1 MLSGVLRGCG
11 KQLPVAVIN
20 ICCYYL
26 LGLPMSLALVYAA
39 DMGAFGFWIGCTV
52 SSVIQ
57 VRSYVMSLYAV
68 LMHILNVVGCVF
80 VPPCVSD

>member
-1 MLSGVLRGCG
+1 MPLPLLVQAVLSGVLRGCG

-26 LGLPMSLALVYAA
+26 LGLPVSLALVYAA
-39 DMGAFGFWIGCTV
+39 DMGAFGFWIGCTI

-57 VRSYVMSLYAV
+57 VCDVTGAV
-68 LMHILNVVGCVF
+68 LTIAECMF
-80 VPPCVSD
+80 